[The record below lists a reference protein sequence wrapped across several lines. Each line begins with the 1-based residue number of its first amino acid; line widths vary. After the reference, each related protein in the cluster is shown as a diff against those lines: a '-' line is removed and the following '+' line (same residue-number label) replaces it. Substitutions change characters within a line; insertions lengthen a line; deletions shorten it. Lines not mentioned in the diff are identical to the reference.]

1 MRERLEIGAVN
12 SGYRAIKNGNE
23 YDKYFPTP
31 EAQDTV
37 IIENGAVEDTVE
49 LMKKVVWR
57 YLEDTEKIAQ
67 YLEGKNTLE
76 TSSNIWDFL
85 YNHIQYRLDKRGLE
99 QLRRPA
105 RSWADRKEGI
115 DCDCFAIFISS
126 ILTNLKIPHSFR
138 ITKYGGDHFQHV
150 YVVVPYGRET
160 LIIDPVLS
168 NFDYEKP
175 FSEYKDFPMNL
186 NGIDVAVLSGH
197 NDSLSEALLGAPDFE
212 YLGDTEEKQLDALY
226 NYLVTTRSALTE
238 NPQMIS
244 HLEDPTAYIKML
256 DYAIEYWYTDKR
268 DEALEVLSQ
277 NEEKLNIDQGFLSY
291 ADENDEDDWD
301 EDEELA
307 GKRKR
312 RGFFKKL
319 GKLAKKIKKGIKK
332 GLKDVGKAIVR
343 FNPLTAASRGGFL
356 MALKLNIKKMAS
368 KLKWA
373 YATQEQAAKNGIS
386 ANDWELSKKALNKVE
401 KLFADKLQGKRK
413 SLKNAILKGK
423 AGGLNGYVD
432 PTAGDLAGFG
442 EPFSLAASIAAAT
455 PVIIA
460 AVKILKDTGLMK
472 KHADESKES
481 IEAEASQAVNSNS
494 SQSTVTSTPS
504 VPSANSSTS
513 TTHSSSVTEASVMPT
528 ITTETS
534 PTGGAKGVMAFVKK
548 NPAII
553 AIGAGAVL
561 VGGYLLLKPKKKPKR
576 SLSGTKTKRAR
587 KKSKGK
593 KSIKKVTLK

>member
-12 SGYRAIKNGNE
+12 SGFRTIKDGSS
-23 YDKYFPTP
+23 YDKYFPKP
-31 EAQDTV
+31 EVQDTV

-49 LMKKVVWR
+49 LMKKVVHR
-57 YLEDTEKIAQ
+57 YLDDTKKIAQ
-67 YLEGKNTLE
+67 LLKEKSTLD
-76 TSSNIWDFL
+76 TSKNIWDFL

-115 DCDCFAIFISS
+115 DCDCFSIFISS

-175 FSEYKDFPMNL
+175 FSEHKDFPMNL

-197 NDSLSEALLGAPDFE
+197 NDSLSEVLLGAPDFE
-212 YLGDTEEKQLDALY
+212 YLGESEEKQLDALY
-226 NYLVTTRSALTE
+226 NYMVSTRSALSE
-238 NPQMIS
+238 NPQMIA
-244 HLEDPTAYIKML
+244 HLEDPRAYIKML

-268 DEALEVLSQ
+268 DEALEVLSR

-291 ADENDEDDWD
+291 AED
-301 EDEELA
+301 EDEDWEDEMELA

-319 GKLAKKIKKGIKK
+319 GKLAKKIGKGIKK
-332 GLKDVGKAIVR
+332 GLKDVGKAVVR
-343 FNPLTAASRGGFL
+343 YNPLTASSRGGFL
-356 MALKLNIKKMAS
+356 AALKLNVKKMAS

-373 YATQEQAAKNGIS
+373 YATKQQALNNGLS
-386 ANDWELSKKALNKVE
+386 VADWERSKTALQRVE

-413 SLKNAILKGK
+413 SLRKAILGGK
-423 AGGLNGYVD
+423 AGGLNGMVE
-432 PTAGDLAGFG
+432 PTASDLSGLG
-442 EPFSLAASIAAAT
+442 EPISLTASIAAAT

-460 AVKILKDTGLMK
+460 AVKILKDTGLIGK
-472 KHADESKES
+472 SEDESKES
-481 IEAEASQAVNSNS
+481 IEKESKDAAQDTPTLPTASS
-494 SQSTVTSTPS
+494 SSTSTPS
-504 VPSANSSTS
+504 SSQSSSTIPDVTKNPS
-513 TTHSSSVTEASVMPT
+513 ITSQTT
-528 ITTETS
+528 TTGE
-534 PTGGAKGVMAFVKK
+534 AKGVMAFVKK
-548 NPAII
+548 NPAIV
-553 AIGAGAVL
+553 AIGAGVVL
-561 VGGYLLLKPKKKPKR
+561 VGGYMLLKPKKKVKK
-576 SLSGTKTKRAR
+576 SLSGTTKRKTR
-587 KKSKGK
+587 KSAKRKS
-593 KSIKKVTLK
+593 SIKKVTLK

>member
-23 YDKYFPTP
+23 YDKYFPKP
-31 EAQDTV
+31 EAQDTI

-57 YLEDTEKIAQ
+57 YLEDTKKIAQ

-76 TSSNIWDFL
+76 TSSNIWNFL
-85 YNHIQYRLDKRGLE
+85 YHHIQYRLDKRGLE

-115 DCDCFAIFISS
+115 DCDCFSIFISS

-150 YVVVPYGRET
+150 YVVVAYDKET

-238 NPQMIS
+238 NPQMIA

-373 YATQEQAAKNGIS
+373 YATQEQAARKGIS
-386 ANDWELSKKALNKVE
+386 ASDWERSKKALNKVE

-413 SLKNAILKGK
+413 HLKNAILKGK
-423 AGGLNGYVD
+423 AGGLNGMVD
-432 PTAGDLAGFG
+432 PMAGDLSGLG
-442 EPFSLAASIAAAT
+442 EPISLAASIAAAT

-481 IEAEASQAVNSNS
+481 IEAEAALVAQTVTPSSTNNSSASANSNS
-494 SQSTVTSTPS
+494 TPQSPVITEAAELP
-504 VPSANSSTS
+504 TS
-513 TTHSSSVTEASVMPT
+513 TTQSTSVTEASMMP
-528 ITTETS
+528 
-534 PTGGAKGVMAFVKK
+534 KGVMAFVKK

-593 KSIKKVTLK
+593 TSIKKVTLK

>member
-12 SGYRAIKNGNE
+12 SGYRTIKKGNE
-23 YDKYFPTP
+23 YDKYFPIP

-67 YLEGKNTLE
+67 YLEGNNTLE
-76 TSSNIWDFL
+76 TSSNIWNFL
-85 YNHIQYRLDKRGLE
+85 YHHIQYRLDKRGLE

-105 RSWADRKEGI
+105 RSWADRKDGI
-115 DCDCFAIFISS
+115 DCDCFSIFISS

-150 YVVVPYGRET
+150 YVVASYNKEI

-238 NPQMIS
+238 NPQMIA
-244 HLEDPTAYIKML
+244 HLEDPQAYLKML
-256 DYAIEYWYTDKR
+256 GYAIAYWYTDKR
-268 DEALEVLSQ
+268 DEALEVLSR

-291 ADENDEDDWD
+291 ADENDEDDWN
-301 EDEELA
+301 EDIELA

-373 YATQEQAAKNGIS
+373 YATQEQAARKGIS
-386 ANDWELSKKALNKVE
+386 ASDWERSKKALNKVE

-413 SLKNAILKGK
+413 HLKNAILKGK

-432 PTAGDLAGFG
+432 PRAGDLAGLG

-460 AVKILKDTGLMK
+460 AVKILKDTGLIGK
-472 KHADESKES
+472 SEDESKES
-481 IEAEASQAVNSNS
+481 IEKESQDAAQDAPALPTASS
-494 SQSTVTSTPS
+494 SSTSTPS
-504 VPSANSSTS
+504 SSQSSSTMPDVTKS
-513 TTHSSSVTEASVMPT
+513 PSITSQTT
-528 ITTETS
+528 
-534 PTGGAKGVMAFVKK
+534 PTGEAKGVIAFVKK
-548 NPAII
+548 NPAVV
-553 AIGAGAVL
+553 AIGAGVVL
-561 VGGYLLLKPKKKPKR
+561 IGGYMLIKPKKTKR
-576 SLSGTKTKRAR
+576 SLAGVKAKKTRRKGAKSRKR
-587 KKSKGK
+587 KSKVK
-593 KSIKKVTLK
+593 RVTLK